1 MLLCHFFDRGA
12 LFFYCK
18 ILKSQVK
25 NVIIKFMNFTLFG
38 GKMNRIKN
46 IAPADKASAKAARE
60 HWNSVAKPLGS
71 LGLLEEAVEKIAA
84 VQGTPNVKINSRQAV
99 VMCADN
105 GVVKEGVSQS
115 DSSVTALCAKEIAEG
130 RSNINALARLYNAS
144 VTAVDIGIENDVES
158 EKLLKRKISC
168 GTKNIAEGAA
178 MTIGQAEKAIAVGM
192 DIVRDSRADII
203 VTGEMG
209 IGNTTT
215 SAALASVLLDLPPKE
230 VTGRGAGLDSAGLE
244 RKISAVERAIAVN
257 RPDKTN
263 PVELLAKLGG
273 YDIAGMTGIFLG
285 GAVYHVPIVIDGV
298 ISAVAALLACEI
310 CPFAKDYMLASHVS
324 GEKAGKMLLE
334 RLELKPLITAEMRLG
349 EGTGGI
355 MLLPLLDGTL
365 SVYNSAHRFDEMGM
379 ERYVEQK

>member
-1 MLLCHFFDRGA
+1 
-12 LFFYCK
+12 
-18 ILKSQVK
+18 
-25 NVIIKFMNFTLFG
+25 
-38 GKMNRIKN
+38 MNRIKN
-46 IAPADKASAKAARE
+46 ITPADKASAKAARE

-115 DSSVTALCAKEIAEG
+115 DSSVTALCAKEIAED
-130 RSNINALARLYNAS
+130 RSNINVLAKLYNAI
-144 VTAVDIGIENDVES
+144 VTAVDIGIDRDVES
-158 EKLLKRKISC
+158 EKLLKRKISY

-178 MTIGQAEKAIAVGM
+178 MTTEQAEIAIAVGM
-192 DIVRDSRADII
+192 DIVRNSKADII

-215 SAALASVLLDLPPKE
+215 SAALASVLLDIPPKE
-230 VTGRGAGLDSAGLE
+230 ITGRGAGLDIAGLE

-257 RPDKTN
+257 KPDKTK

-324 GEKAGKMLLE
+324 GERSGKMLLE
-334 RLELKPLITAEMRLG
+334 KLGLKPLITAEMRLG

-355 MLLPLLDGTL
+355 MLLPLLDGAL

-379 ERYVEQK
+379 ERYVELK

>member
-1 MLLCHFFDRGA
+1 
-12 LFFYCK
+12 
-18 ILKSQVK
+18 
-25 NVIIKFMNFTLFG
+25 
-38 GKMNRIKN
+38 MNRIKT
-46 IAPADKASAKAARE
+46 IMPADKASAKAARE
-60 HWNSVAKPLGS
+60 RWNSVAKPLGS

-84 VQGTPNVKINSRQAV
+84 VQGTPNVEINSRRV
-99 VMCADN
+99 IVMCADN

-115 DSSVTALCAKEIAEG
+115 DSSVTSLCAKEIAEG
-130 RSNINALARLYNAS
+130 RSNINVLARLYNAS

-158 EKLLKRKISC
+158 ERLLKRKISC

-178 MTIGQAEKAIAVGM
+178 MTIGQAEQAITVGM
-192 DIVRDSRADII
+192 DIVRDSSADII

-257 RPDKTN
+257 RPDKTK

-273 YDIAGMTGIFLG
+273 YDIAGMAGIFLG
-285 GAVYHVPIVIDGV
+285 GAVYNVPIAIDGV

-310 CPFAKDYMLASHVS
+310 CPFAKEYMLASHVS

-334 RLELKPLITAEMRLG
+334 KLGLKPLITAEMRLG

-355 MLLPLLDGTL
+355 MLLPLLDGAL
-365 SVYNSAHRFDEMGM
+365 AVYNSAHRFDEMGI
-379 ERYVEQK
+379 ERYVELK

>member
-1 MLLCHFFDRGA
+1 
-12 LFFYCK
+12 
-18 ILKSQVK
+18 
-25 NVIIKFMNFTLFG
+25 MNFTLFG

-71 LGLLEEAVEKIAA
+71 LGLLEGAVEKIAA

-115 DSSVTALCAKEIAEG
+115 DSFVTALCAKEIAEG

-144 VTAVDIGIENDVES
+144 VAAVDIGIEIDVES

-192 DIVRDSRADII
+192 DIVRDSRSDII

-257 RPDKTN
+257 KPDKTK

-355 MLLPLLDGTL
+355 MLLPLLDGAL
-365 SVYNSAHRFDEMGM
+365 SIYNSAHRFDEMGM
-379 ERYVEQK
+379 ERYVELK

>member
-1 MLLCHFFDRGA
+1 
-12 LFFYCK
+12 
-18 ILKSQVK
+18 
-25 NVIIKFMNFTLFG
+25 
-38 GKMNRIKN
+38 MNRIKN
-46 IAPADKASAKAARE
+46 ITPADKASAKAARE

-130 RSNINALARLYNAS
+130 RSNINVLAKLYNAS
-144 VTAVDIGIENDVES
+144 VTAVDIGIDRDVES
-158 EKLLKRKISC
+158 EKLLKRKISY
-168 GTKNIAEGAA
+168 GTKNIAECAA
-178 MTIGQAEKAIAVGM
+178 MTTEQAEKAIAVGM
-192 DIVRDSRADII
+192 DIVRDSEADII

-230 VTGRGAGLDSAGLE
+230 ITGRGAGLDSAGLE
-244 RKISAVERAIAVN
+244 RKISAVEHAIAIN
-257 RPDKTN
+257 RPDKTK

-324 GEKAGKMLLE
+324 GERSGKMLLE
-334 RLELKPLITAEMRLG
+334 KLGLKPLITAEMRLG

-355 MLLPLLDGTL
+355 MLLPLLDGAL
-365 SVYNSAHRFDEMGM
+365 AVYNSAHRFDEMGM
-379 ERYVEQK
+379 ERYVELK

>member
-1 MLLCHFFDRGA
+1 M
-12 LFFYCK
+12 
-18 ILKSQVK
+18 
-25 NVIIKFMNFTLFG
+25 
-38 GKMNRIKN
+38 
-46 IAPADKASAKAARE
+46 PADKASAKAARE

-115 DSSVTALCAKEIAEG
+115 DSSVTALCAKEIAED
-130 RSNINALARLYNAS
+130 RSNINVLAKLYNAS
-144 VTAVDIGIENDVES
+144 VTAVDIGIDRDVES
-158 EKLLKRKISC
+158 EKLLRRKISY

-178 MTIGQAEKAIAVGM
+178 MTTEQAEKAIAVGM
-192 DIVRDSRADII
+192 DIVRDSEADII

-230 VTGRGAGLDSAGLE
+230 ITGRGAGLDIAGLE

-257 RPDKTN
+257 RPDMTK

-324 GEKAGKMLLE
+324 GERSGKMLLE
-334 RLELKPLITAEMRLG
+334 KLGLKPLITAEMRLG

-355 MLLPLLDGTL
+355 MLLPLLDGAL
-365 SVYNSAHRFDEMGM
+365 AVYNSAHRFDEMGM
-379 ERYVEQK
+379 ERYVELK

>member
-1 MLLCHFFDRGA
+1 
-12 LFFYCK
+12 
-18 ILKSQVK
+18 
-25 NVIIKFMNFTLFG
+25 
-38 GKMNRIKN
+38 MNRIKN
-46 IAPADKASAKAARE
+46 ITPADKASAKAARE

-115 DSSVTALCAKEIAEG
+115 DSSVTALCAKEIAED
-130 RSNINALARLYNAS
+130 RSNINVLAKLYNAS
-144 VTAVDIGIENDVES
+144 VTAVDIGIDRDVES
-158 EKLLKRKISC
+158 EKLLKRKISY

-178 MTIGQAEKAIAVGM
+178 MTTEQAEKAIAVGM
-192 DIVRDSRADII
+192 DIVRDSQADII

-209 IGNTTT
+209 IGNTTA
-215 SAALASVLLDLPPKE
+215 SAALASVLLNISPKE
-230 VTGRGAGLDSAGLE
+230 ITGRGAGLDIAGLE

-257 RPDKTN
+257 KPDKTK

-324 GEKAGKMLLE
+324 GERSGKILLE
-334 RLELKPLITAEMRLG
+334 KLGLKPLITAEMRLG

-355 MLLPLLDGTL
+355 MLLPLLDGAL
-365 SVYNSAHRFDEMGM
+365 AVYNSAHRFEKMGM
-379 ERYVEQK
+379 ERYVELK

>member
-1 MLLCHFFDRGA
+1 
-12 LFFYCK
+12 
-18 ILKSQVK
+18 
-25 NVIIKFMNFTLFG
+25 
-38 GKMNRIKN
+38 MNRIKN
-46 IAPADKASAKAARE
+46 ITPADKASAKAARE

-115 DSSVTALCAKEIAEG
+115 DSSVTALCAKEIAED
-130 RSNINALARLYNAS
+130 RSNINVLAKLYNAI
-144 VTAVDIGIENDVES
+144 VTAVDIGIDRDVES
-158 EKLLKRKISC
+158 EKLLKRKISY

-178 MTIGQAEKAIAVGM
+178 MTTEQAEKAIAVGM
-192 DIVRDSRADII
+192 DIVRNSKADII

-215 SAALASVLLDLPPKE
+215 SAALASVLLDIPPKE
-230 VTGRGAGLDSAGLE
+230 ITGRGAGLDIAGLE

-257 RPDKTN
+257 KPDKTK

-324 GEKAGKMLLE
+324 GERSGKMLLE
-334 RLELKPLITAEMRLG
+334 KLGLKPLITAEMRLG

-355 MLLPLLDGTL
+355 MLLPLLDGAL

-379 ERYVEQK
+379 ERYVELK